1 MTALAAI
8 TKYDIADYVNALVY
22 VYILVIFLYILS
34 NMLISFGARP
44 GYSRGIDVVLGF
56 LRDVSEPY
64 LRIFRKFI
72 PPLGML
78 DLSPILGIF
87 VLYII
92 RALLYSAI
100 TS

>member
-44 GYSRGIDVVLGF
+44 AYSRTIDVVLGF

-64 LRIFRKFI
+64 LRIFRKLI
-72 PPLGML
+72 PPLGMF

-87 VLYII
+87 VLYIV